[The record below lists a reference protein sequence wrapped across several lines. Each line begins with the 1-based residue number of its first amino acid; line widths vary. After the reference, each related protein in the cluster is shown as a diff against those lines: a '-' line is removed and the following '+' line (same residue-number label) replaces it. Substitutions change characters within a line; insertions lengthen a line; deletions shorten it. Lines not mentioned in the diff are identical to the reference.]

1 MGASIVAYWPG
12 ITNEQLERQPGFTQD
27 DRAWGNFMAER
38 EDELEVQRIMVELG
52 AGALLTA
59 KTDGWDDDD
68 VDWVTPQELYSA
80 AIQLQAA
87 ISENKPG
94 SERVLEVYGRNSH
107 EEYPDDIMVDLE
119 DIMEIAQWAEQEG
132 ARVVTL
138 EVNW

>member
-1 MGASIVAYWPG
+1 
-12 ITNEQLERQPGFTQD
+12 
-27 DRAWGNFMAER
+27 MAER
-38 EDELEVQRIMVELG
+38 EDELEVQRIMVALG

-59 KTDGWDDDD
+59 KTDGWDDGD

-87 ISENKPG
+87 IREKKPG
-94 SERVLEVYGRNSH
+94 IERVLEVYGRNSH

-119 DIMEIAQWAEQEG
+119 DIKEIAQWAEQEG